1 MAAPI
6 PWFAA
11 LAGQHDPIALLSQYF
26 GSGALIVMAISQLLA
41 TRFRVLEVI
50 FGGLDRIYVLH
61 KWLGISALAFI
72 LLHDTIDAE
81 MDGLGAETLLV
92 EVAETFGEISLY
104 GILALVVITIA
115 TFVPYHLWRLTH
127 RFIGGF
133 YAAPAFHFAFI
144 LKPFALTDP
153 TGLYVLAFC
162 VIGILSYL

>member
-6 PWFAA
+6 PWFSA

-26 GSGALIVMAISQLLA
+26 GSAALIVMAISQLLA

-72 LLHDTIDAE
+72 L
-81 MDGLGAETLLV
+81 
-92 EVAETFGEISLY
+92 
-104 GILALVVITIA
+104 
-115 TFVPYHLWRLTH
+115 R
-127 RFIGGF
+127 
-133 YAAPAFHFAFI
+133 
-144 LKPFALTDP
+144 PFALTDP
-153 TGLYVLAFC
+153 AGLYVLAFC